1 MDILIL
7 FLMLLVL
14 LVMGVP
20 IAVAMIISSF
30 ISLTLSGLPINI
42 LAERMI
48 GAINSYT
55 LLAVPFFISA
65 AVIMN
70 KSGVTKRLLDFAS
83 CLIGNRIAGTAQV
96 NVLGSLFFSGMSG
109 SATAD
114 VASQGRM
121 LIPRMLNE
129 GYDRRFS
136 AGVTATA
143 SIITSVVPPSIV
155 MIIYGAITNVSIGAL
170 FFAGIVPGI
179 LLFATLIAI
188 VHVLSVKRKY
198 PRGERFSR
206 SDTVRMFFQSLPALM
221 TPVLILGGIRFGI
234 VTHTE
239 AGVLACVYS
248 LFLGVFV
255 YKQISLPVLYSVLK
269 ESVTATAVPMFII
282 ASSACFGFALSVAGF
297 GFILDEL
304 FNQITGSAIVFM
316 FLTVAV
322 LFVVVLFMEATSALL
337 IFVPLLSPIA
347 QNYGIHDI
355 HYAIIVIMTLMLGT
369 LTPPMGLQSFIAA
382 DIAGVNILQIDIWYF
397 IAAILLL
404 IVCVILF
411 PALATFMPTVLM

>member
-114 VASQGRM
+114 VASQGKM
-121 LIPRMLNE
+121 LIPRMVDE
-129 GYDRRFS
+129 GYDRPFS
-136 AGVTATA
+136 AGLTATA
-143 SIITSVVPPSIV
+143 SIITSVVPPSII

-170 FFAGIVPGI
+170 FFAGVIPGA
-179 LLFATLIAI
+179 LLFISLIVI
-188 VHVLSVKRKY
+188 VHLLALKRGY
-198 PRGERFSR
+198 PRGGKHSR
-206 SDTVRMFFQSLPALM
+206 SETIQLFFKSFPALL

-234 VTHTE
+234 VTPTE
-239 AGVLACVYS
+239 AGVGACVYS
-248 LFLGVFV
+248 LFLGLFF
-255 YKQISLPVLYSVLK
+255 YRSLNLSSLYEILEESVL
-269 ESVTATAVPMFII
+269 ATAVPMFII

-297 GFILDEL
+297 GYILGDF
-304 FNQITGSAIVFM
+304 FNHITASSIVFM
-316 FLTVAV
+316 LLTILA
-322 LFVVVLFMEATSALL
+322 LFIVGLFMEATSALL
-337 IFVPLLSPIA
+337 IFVPLLAPIA
-347 QNYGIHDI
+347 QQYGINDI
-355 HYAIIVIMTLMLGT
+355 QYAIVIIMTLMLGT
-369 LTPPMGLQSFIAA
+369 LTPPMGLQSFIAS
-382 DIAGVNILQIDIWYF
+382 DIAEINILEIDVWYF
-397 IAAILLL
+397 TAAILIIILVVAFIPGVVTFLPRLL
-404 IVCVILF
+404 
-411 PALATFMPTVLM
+411 M